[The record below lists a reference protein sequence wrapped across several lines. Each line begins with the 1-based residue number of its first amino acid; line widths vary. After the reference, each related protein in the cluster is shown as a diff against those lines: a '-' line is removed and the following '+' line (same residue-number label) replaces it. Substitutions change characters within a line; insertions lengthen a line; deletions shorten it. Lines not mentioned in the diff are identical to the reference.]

1 MNPVQLLDISTD
13 TQDLTSLA
21 CTSSISMSSNI
32 VDSLAERPSRPTR
45 ATAAASLRSASLPPR
60 DASEPH
66 PSPRLT
72 PTARTGEPLRPA
84 RARTPVTT
92 PATPALGRDAPT
104 AVQQL
109 QRQLDDTRAQLSQ
122 LALTHQLVES
132 NARTAAVQAAAAAV
146 QAASDAR
153 IQELQHEL
161 ELANAARLPPS
172 PAPPAASS
180 PADVL
185 ALNLA
190 LHNLNAW
197 VSNPELVKPVAL
209 GVIITVKNVS
219 DMCAALFKLLGNL
232 PGAQLYEKY
241 LGYIL
246 GLPRPGAEDTDTTFA
261 NSAACA
267 SLNAAFGISDRPSS
281 PDTESVASTSASTGS
296 DERLIREN
304 ALRIDAVLSGDVQP
318 SDGTTCPSIGHFQT
332 ADALLLQAARH
343 TIKADPGSA
352 VWDSTSDARTLMG
365 AVLSLL
371 KCAGHNAD
379 QTRQR
384 RMRGAFGP
392 CMRYPILFAAHGGA
406 SVITFD
412 QIAQTVVQDYL
423 KRTAFIGQLNFNY
436 LAAELALAGMPV
448 TSAGSRQTFTTE
460 VTQSVMK
467 LAAEDALDSD
477 TFADAVNNVLQRF
490 RHVQPTGT
498 FRAADAN
505 ELSKVLCLP
514 RPAAVAAAAVLA
526 RPAPAK
532 RAKGKGS
539 SGLPASSS
547 VPPTAGPSPTGPGRP
562 MCPQGADCC
571 SIVLEWDPTNL
582 HRTRV
587 VENCKGHHEAEQY
600 KQLLAAARRRLAPPS
615 QPPPPAPPIPAAAAA
630 APTTITPDA
639 HSASVQA
646 YIRQHQPTRPAC
658 TLLPVSTA
666 APIDVLRAALD
677 GYNSALTQFATD
689 ERSIPSFVPS
699 PQLARFC
706 ADHGGK
712 TPRDYH
718 DGIISLWEAYL
729 GSLAADLPPT
739 AGVAFLAA
747 SANVK
752 KVLLLDS
759 GSGSNIGPYLPSSGS
774 TDDLSDTPCAT
785 SPLREA
791 PSVLHVQTAGGDS
804 VALAEH
810 FDCEMFVRDEDD
822 TLFLIQMVTNNV
834 PALCNTSR
842 ALFVLSTDILLYNG
856 GENVNRSREKGGS
869 YFKLQYSDPDYP
881 DGRKFMSGKIRVNF
895 QPLGAA
901 EITIAV
907 RRPDESYFV
916 AALTSPASPGG
927 STAAVALRHAL
938 RIADLPTLQSHQPP
952 ALVAVR
958 ISDSLLP
965 PNSPITPLSHDGD
978 SCAED
983 DANSPITPLSH
994 DDGSCAED
1002 AAVAPTALSVLP
1014 DGPVSGPAPDSAVPQ
1029 PRLQQFIADQHL
1041 LNWATEMVE
1050 IVEIYPL
1057 HDEFD
1062 VELPRDQ
1069 FYSATPD
1076 YFAWDDRLTGGVHRR
1091 MIQRSSRQMAL
1102 RLPAPTYAWLG
1113 CTAAQLLAEL
1123 EQQLSMLVQ
1132 GPVKARSDA
1141 VDGDG
1146 AAVTATEADDADDPS
1161 ATDTAVAPAA
1171 PSVPPG
1177 SISPPTNGAI
1187 ADGVTGT
1194 SAVALTGFS
1203 LRTFFRTF
1211 ELQLYTDLF
1220 ESAGY
1225 MRTDLLTQGNGAVPL
1240 PSLLARMRRVEQ
1252 RRLMRLL
1259 ATPYLL
1265 PPGVGNSAVT
1275 NLAVAATHTTAADP
1289 AAATFT
1295 QPLILAVAA
1304 PAPAPG
1310 VVPPAPNP
1318 ASCRAHLVRPRDR
1331 RGPDDDG
1338 DDVVDGSA
1346 RVPPGHVDRT
1356 PAPSATAADTPA
1368 PATGAEVVRPARP
1381 SDLTDQERLLISHDV
1396 WCGDINERPAATTTG
1411 IAFPAVRIAASD
1423 GITDDSPSTITPG
1436 RFGLLADAGNFVPP
1450 AFARLRPTARHAA
1463 TAAAIFVLCMCAHQL
1478 PGRPC
1483 LGRPALGSVTCTD
1496 CLTCSDGR
1504 PCVNSARPPFCS
1516 AIVPPARYQ
1525 WPTGAP
1531 KAVFL
1536 DPAAGTLSYSIARLT
1551 DAPTAIALA
1560 WDVLPPAV
1568 ALADMVRA
1576 YPHLLSRTIYVQ
1588 VIPGTLITPELVTD
1602 MLTDLC
1608 DAAITDVVEMMCGPP
1623 CTTTTCRS
1631 GRRKNPHRRR
1641 IDGVLRPVTYE
1652 GAVADVFYES
1662 LFATIRFIRS
1672 ANSRCSFILENPAG
1686 GLLRELP
1693 QMQALLADIPV
1704 TFVVHDH
1711 CVLACTPIDHW
1722 HGSTQKPT
1730 QYAIIGYDP
1739 DILPVSLRCDQLG
1752 CPHRLSLEPDAC
1764 HCLVQQ
1770 LPAKRHRQAGQLR
1783 VCTESAARIPV
1794 GAFLYAFP
1802 LSARLHPA
1810 PAPGPTAQPMT
1821 PIPTPT
1827 PADLPPYGAYLG
1839 LRLPA
1844 DHRLRRL
1851 TPLTCVYN
1859 AATLHAVCG
1868 HTLRGQRL
1876 ADSANQWQGFRML
1889 SASGQ
1894 ILSAPNITA
1903 ADVRLDAHCDICTR
1917 TQMQAAPSHQ
1927 SHPRAGRHLP
1937 AVVACPAPFG
1947 LADISTSFLG
1957 ISVPYYSAAV
1967 PTPTWGQW
1975 PLPAVS
1981 PPLPPYIAMP
1991 ALTPTVETIL
2001 PREEGE
2007 AHFSDSSDFEVSA
2020 PGRCPDSSDSDAEA
2034 ERDVDTIPTNPNIS
2048 DRIFTHP
2055 HARGPDC
2062 RTFADLEGLP
2072 DDQRARRLI
2081 HFDII
2086 HSELASP
2093 GRPLKAGVK
2102 SFLVC
2107 VDVGTYN
2114 VGFRPLRSTK
2124 CIDRAYRELAI
2135 EQGWTSS
2142 NRTCHCVTDGEPGLM
2157 APVRAAAAAM
2167 GQSFDTLPPY
2177 AANANHAGSH
2187 IIKHIRAAV
2196 RGFILGAS
2204 EHAMSVI
2211 DASYEA
2217 YAWAQAVLM
2226 HNMTSIVG
2234 HPLHYSPYRLAHGTN
2249 PVFTSVPFGAK
2260 VYIHIPKDSRA
2271 GARIRGDNA
2280 AANRS
2285 EAGAAIGPRSQR
2297 DSLPLVLTGRNT
2309 TKASRTTYLAPD
2321 DSPLGVLGVVPPAAP
2336 VPITTHV
2343 DAAIAA
2349 VDGQI
2354 QHNRTVK
2361 AIQRATKAMF
2371 TAHDDSIILGPG
2383 PLIDRAKLYIA
2394 RRCKEIV
2401 GLSISAALASTFLTA
2416 DGTAVRYRRPDLQW
2430 DLDHDYL
2437 TATLAVPPAETSETY
2452 DSECAQ
2458 AAHLACLALPGPD
2471 PDPIT
2476 YACPL
2481 PEQRARIDA
2490 LVSIVAMSDLP
2501 WKAFLKGPECAQVTA
2516 AWYRELNA
2524 LLDLGALVAL
2534 IPGSPDWEEA
2544 VKSKT
2549 TTPCRVLLDFKR
2561 DGTWKCRVV
2570 TRGDLEDK
2578 VALDGPDFHYYS
2590 NVSRISTVR
2599 CAALRAD
2606 RDTPRPGRTGGRVI
2620 STCDIANAFLQTTPF
2635 PETERRFLMIRSPID
2650 GTVTYYRQLISVYG
2664 SCSASARWETT
2675 FSSWL
2680 CSPESEGG
2688 PGLIRGMNE
2697 PSAYYHPGRDLLM
2710 VLYTDDQLLDGYKE
2724 DIEWYY
2730 SLLRARFK
2738 IKEPK
2743 WLSPDNPI
2751 DHLGV
2756 GIFMTESHTY
2766 MTMEN
2771 YIRSMNIVLQR
2782 DPSKFL
2788 HRKSPIPHKHEIVD
2802 MTPLSHTKEAFFVRA
2817 LGMCSWISATV
2828 RLDGRYAQSRIA
2840 QYASAPCVG
2849 AYNALIHL
2857 LDYYTTTATLCL
2869 RQSRSATSD

>member
-1 MNPVQLLDISTD
+1 
-13 TQDLTSLA
+13 
-21 CTSSISMSSNI
+21 
-32 VDSLAERPSRPTR
+32 
-45 ATAAASLRSASLPPR
+45 
-60 DASEPH
+60 
-66 PSPRLT
+66 
-72 PTARTGEPLRPA
+72 
-84 RARTPVTT
+84 
-92 PATPALGRDAPT
+92 
-104 AVQQL
+104 
-109 QRQLDDTRAQLSQ
+109 
-122 LALTHQLVES
+122 
-132 NARTAAVQAAAAAV
+132 
-146 QAASDAR
+146 
-153 IQELQHEL
+153 
-161 ELANAARLPPS
+161 
-172 PAPPAASS
+172 
-180 PADVL
+180 
-185 ALNLA
+185 
-190 LHNLNAW
+190 
-197 VSNPELVKPVAL
+197 
-209 GVIITVKNVS
+209 
-219 DMCAALFKLLGNL
+219 
-232 PGAQLYEKY
+232 
-241 LGYIL
+241 
-246 GLPRPGAEDTDTTFA
+246 
-261 NSAACA
+261 
-267 SLNAAFGISDRPSS
+267 
-281 PDTESVASTSASTGS
+281 
-296 DERLIREN
+296 
-304 ALRIDAVLSGDVQP
+304 
-318 SDGTTCPSIGHFQT
+318 
-332 ADALLLQAARH
+332 
-343 TIKADPGSA
+343 
-352 VWDSTSDARTLMG
+352 
-365 AVLSLL
+365 
-371 KCAGHNAD
+371 
-379 QTRQR
+379 
-384 RMRGAFGP
+384 
-392 CMRYPILFAAHGGA
+392 
-406 SVITFD
+406 
-412 QIAQTVVQDYL
+412 
-423 KRTAFIGQLNFNY
+423 
-436 LAAELALAGMPV
+436 
-448 TSAGSRQTFTTE
+448 
-460 VTQSVMK
+460 
-467 LAAEDALDSD
+467 
-477 TFADAVNNVLQRF
+477 
-490 RHVQPTGT
+490 
-498 FRAADAN
+498 
-505 ELSKVLCLP
+505 
-514 RPAAVAAAAVLA
+514 
-526 RPAPAK
+526 
-532 RAKGKGS
+532 
-539 SGLPASSS
+539 
-547 VPPTAGPSPTGPGRP
+547 
-562 MCPQGADCC
+562 
-571 SIVLEWDPTNL
+571 
-582 HRTRV
+582 
-587 VENCKGHHEAEQY
+587 
-600 KQLLAAARRRLAPPS
+600 
-615 QPPPPAPPIPAAAAA
+615 
-630 APTTITPDA
+630 
-639 HSASVQA
+639 
-646 YIRQHQPTRPAC
+646 
-658 TLLPVSTA
+658 
-666 APIDVLRAALD
+666 
-677 GYNSALTQFATD
+677 
-689 ERSIPSFVPS
+689 
-699 PQLARFC
+699 
-706 ADHGGK
+706 
-712 TPRDYH
+712 
-718 DGIISLWEAYL
+718 
-729 GSLAADLPPT
+729 
-739 AGVAFLAA
+739 
-747 SANVK
+747 
-752 KVLLLDS
+752 
-759 GSGSNIGPYLPSSGS
+759 
-774 TDDLSDTPCAT
+774 
-785 SPLREA
+785 
-791 PSVLHVQTAGGDS
+791 
-804 VALAEH
+804 
-810 FDCEMFVRDEDD
+810 
-822 TLFLIQMVTNNV
+822 
-834 PALCNTSR
+834 
-842 ALFVLSTDILLYNG
+842 
-856 GENVNRSREKGGS
+856 
-869 YFKLQYSDPDYP
+869 
-881 DGRKFMSGKIRVNF
+881 
-895 QPLGAA
+895 
-901 EITIAV
+901 
-907 RRPDESYFV
+907 
-916 AALTSPASPGG
+916 
-927 STAAVALRHAL
+927 
-938 RIADLPTLQSHQPP
+938 
-952 ALVAVR
+952 
-958 ISDSLLP
+958 
-965 PNSPITPLSHDGD
+965 
-978 SCAED
+978 
-983 DANSPITPLSH
+983 
-994 DDGSCAED
+994 
-1002 AAVAPTALSVLP
+1002 
-1014 DGPVSGPAPDSAVPQ
+1014 
-1029 PRLQQFIADQHL
+1029 
-1041 LNWATEMVE
+1041 
-1050 IVEIYPL
+1050 
-1057 HDEFD
+1057 
-1062 VELPRDQ
+1062 
-1069 FYSATPD
+1069 
-1076 YFAWDDRLTGGVHRR
+1076 
-1091 MIQRSSRQMAL
+1091 
-1102 RLPAPTYAWLG
+1102 
-1113 CTAAQLLAEL
+1113 
-1123 EQQLSMLVQ
+1123 
-1132 GPVKARSDA
+1132 
-1141 VDGDG
+1141 
-1146 AAVTATEADDADDPS
+1146 
-1161 ATDTAVAPAA
+1161 
-1171 PSVPPG
+1171 
-1177 SISPPTNGAI
+1177 
-1187 ADGVTGT
+1187 
-1194 SAVALTGFS
+1194 
-1203 LRTFFRTF
+1203 
-1211 ELQLYTDLF
+1211 
-1220 ESAGY
+1220 
-1225 MRTDLLTQGNGAVPL
+1225 
-1240 PSLLARMRRVEQ
+1240 
-1252 RRLMRLL
+1252 
-1259 ATPYLL
+1259 
-1265 PPGVGNSAVT
+1265 
-1275 NLAVAATHTTAADP
+1275 
-1289 AAATFT
+1289 
-1295 QPLILAVAA
+1295 
-1304 PAPAPG
+1304 
-1310 VVPPAPNP
+1310 
-1318 ASCRAHLVRPRDR
+1318 
-1331 RGPDDDG
+1331 
-1338 DDVVDGSA
+1338 
-1346 RVPPGHVDRT
+1346 
-1356 PAPSATAADTPA
+1356 
-1368 PATGAEVVRPARP
+1368 
-1381 SDLTDQERLLISHDV
+1381 
-1396 WCGDINERPAATTTG
+1396 
-1411 IAFPAVRIAASD
+1411 
-1423 GITDDSPSTITPG
+1423 
-1436 RFGLLADAGNFVPP
+1436 
-1450 AFARLRPTARHAA
+1450 
-1463 TAAAIFVLCMCAHQL
+1463 
-1478 PGRPC
+1478 
-1483 LGRPALGSVTCTD
+1483 
-1496 CLTCSDGR
+1496 
-1504 PCVNSARPPFCS
+1504 
-1516 AIVPPARYQ
+1516 
-1525 WPTGAP
+1525 
-1531 KAVFL
+1531 
-1536 DPAAGTLSYSIARLT
+1536 
-1551 DAPTAIALA
+1551 
-1560 WDVLPPAV
+1560 
-1568 ALADMVRA
+1568 
-1576 YPHLLSRTIYVQ
+1576 
-1588 VIPGTLITPELVTD
+1588 
-1602 MLTDLC
+1602 
-1608 DAAITDVVEMMCGPP
+1608 
-1623 CTTTTCRS
+1623 
-1631 GRRKNPHRRR
+1631 
-1641 IDGVLRPVTYE
+1641 
-1652 GAVADVFYES
+1652 
-1662 LFATIRFIRS
+1662 
-1672 ANSRCSFILENPAG
+1672 
-1686 GLLRELP
+1686 
-1693 QMQALLADIPV
+1693 
-1704 TFVVHDH
+1704 
-1711 CVLACTPIDHW
+1711 
-1722 HGSTQKPT
+1722 
-1730 QYAIIGYDP
+1730 
-1739 DILPVSLRCDQLG
+1739 
-1752 CPHRLSLEPDAC
+1752 
-1764 HCLVQQ
+1764 
-1770 LPAKRHRQAGQLR
+1770 
-1783 VCTESAARIPV
+1783 
-1794 GAFLYAFP
+1794 
-1802 LSARLHPA
+1802 
-1810 PAPGPTAQPMT
+1810 
-1821 PIPTPT
+1821 
-1827 PADLPPYGAYLG
+1827 
-1839 LRLPA
+1839 
-1844 DHRLRRL
+1844 
-1851 TPLTCVYN
+1851 
-1859 AATLHAVCG
+1859 
-1868 HTLRGQRL
+1868 
-1876 ADSANQWQGFRML
+1876 ML

-1957 ISVPYYSAAV
+1957 VSVPYYSAAV
-1967 PTPTWGQW
+1967 PTPTWGHW
-1975 PLPAVS
+1975 LLPAVS
-1981 PPLPPYIAMP
+1981 PPLPPSIAMP

-2187 IIKHIRAAV
+2187 VIKHIRAAV

-2271 GARIRGDNA
+2271 GARNRGDNA

-2869 RQSRSATSD
+2869 RQSRSATSDWRFYSDSDMAGNPELVCKRRSQLGYIGLVGEAPIIWSSKCTSVQFAAHNVPAGFAWGRPIVAHPDIADNHADVSSAAAEIYAMGTATMDVLALSYVCSEAGIQFPRTFVLQVDNAAAQAFASQTTYSGRSRLRHVDARQEWVQALRDSKLVKAVHVDTTQNLSDLFTKALDLGTFIRFRKQLMHFHAIPVVQH